1 MKIRLKK
8 QVIDILKILQEKEEK
23 IIASELAEE
32 LNIDYIVLMAAIND
46 LIDNKLGG
54 FEEKE
59 IFQVTL
65 TEEGSNY
72 LKNGLPERQLIV
84 FLQKMR

>member
-8 QVIDILKILQEKEEK
+8 QVIDILQILQEKDEK

-65 TEEGSNY
+65 TEEG
-72 LKNGLPERQLIV
+72 
-84 FLQKMR
+84 